1 MGSSHDARL
10 RSQQFEIRRP
20 DTGFTNLT
28 RSLYEGDMLGLF
40 DAGAL
45 VENLLAHPGWTH
57 VARLVQ
63 EAADGLDR
71 KLDGRALDS
80 IQEYA
85 FDHGRRGALLA
96 FPEAARAIVS
106 HAASERSKQARRHEG
121 AAETALEA

>member
-1 MGSSHDARL
+1 VGSNQKA
-10 RSQQFEIRRP
+10 

-40 DAGAL
+40 DAGEEVESLLVPPRLDPRRTAL
-45 VENLLAHPGWTH
+45 S
-57 VARLVQ
+57 

>member
-1 MGSSHDARL
+1 VGSNQKA
-10 RSQQFEIRRP
+10 

-28 RSLYEGDMLGLF
+28 RSLYQGDILGLF
-40 DAGAL
+40 DAGEQ

-63 EAADGLDR
+63 EEADGLDR

-96 FPEAARAIVS
+96 FLEAARAIVS
-106 HAASERSKQARRHEG
+106 HAASERSKQARRYEG

>member
-1 MGSSHDARL
+1 VGSSQD
-10 RSQQFEIRRP
+10 RP
-20 DTGFTNLT
+20 EPGYVNLAK
-28 RSLYEGDMLGLF
+28 RAYDGDLQGLF
-40 DAGAL
+40 TAGEE
-45 VENLLAHPGWTH
+45 VEALLAHPGWSR
-57 VARLVQ
+57 VVELVRI
-63 EAADGLDR
+63 EADGLDR

-106 HAASERSKQARRHEG
+106 HAASERSKQARRYEG